1 MASESPCPTPP
12 IFRTWKSS
20 LLPFSNG
27 EKFFALLFQKLCPH
41 FSISKKEPLGNSI
54 KTLNIGGT
62 QPQKNSLPF
71 FSDWGDFR
79 HFCAN
84 RNRTSGGGKKRKE
97 RGKGGEAGADK
108 SVHHLSRLN
117 KSDSPIPMSRQNS
130 IRTPRFVKENLFFR
144 PLINLM
150 PFTLYFFSQPSEPQ
164 NSKSYP
170 FLEPALNFLSIGYKF
185 V

>member
-1 MASESPCPTPP
+1 MRIFWPQKVPAPPP
-12 IFRTWKSS
+12 ILFGLGKV
-20 LLPFSNG
+20 LFP
-27 EKFFALLFQKLCPH
+27 LFQMEKNSLPSSFKNYAPVFRIPH

-117 KSDSPIPMSRQNS
+117 KSDSPIPKSRQDS

-150 PFTLYFFSQPSEPQ
+150 PFTLYFFLSLPSLKIQ
-164 NSKSYP
+164 NLTH
-170 FLEPALNFLSIGYKF
+170 F
-185 V
+185 